1 MIYTHNW
8 FEVLLTEE
16 GDWWKFDTFEEANE
30 AFQMLVDD
38 GEVVSLQRPANDW
51 TEDNLSYE
59 EIVSSDD

>member
-8 FEVLLTEE
+8 FEVILTEE

-30 AFQMLVDD
+30 AFQILVND
-38 GEVVSLQRPANDW
+38 GEVVSLQRPDNSW

-59 EIVSSDD
+59 EIISSDD